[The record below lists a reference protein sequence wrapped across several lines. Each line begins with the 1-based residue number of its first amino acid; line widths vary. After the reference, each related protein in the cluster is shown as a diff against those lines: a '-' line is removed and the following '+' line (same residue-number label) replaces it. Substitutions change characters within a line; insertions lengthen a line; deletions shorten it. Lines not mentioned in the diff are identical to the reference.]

1 MPLRD
6 GGNPEPAGVTG
17 GAGCIAGGIPGAA
30 GITGGAGWGGRGCP
44 VEGSGA
50 SGVAGGGSAARPAA
64 EARSDVW
71 QRRRRRGFDSL
82 AERSER
88 SFMVIAVLH
97 WPSG

>member
-6 GGNPEPAGVTG
+6 GGNPAPAGVTG
-17 GAGCIAGGIPGAA
+17 GEGCVAGGYPGRR
-30 GITGGAGWGGRGCP
+30 GEHGGSGA
-44 VEGSGA
+44 EGPGA

-64 EARSDVW
+64 EALSDVW

-82 AERSER
+82 AERRER